1 MKWEKL
7 INLHF
12 SLKLILTK
20 GDNNS
25 NNCTYKVSII
35 IIVLRKLGSPHHSNI
50 GGSRGLMVRELDL

>member
-20 GDNNS
+20 GDNNN

-35 IIVLRKLGSPHHSNI
+35 IIILRKWEVHTTKHWGQSWPN
-50 GGSRGLMVRELDL
+50 G